1 MTDTT
6 APTTA
11 ADGTAGPATAVPTTA
26 TRHRHEAGP
35 AIAILRGGTG
45 EHVEDVIRVLVD
57 SGVRA
62 IELTTNTPRWQDGI
76 AWAVDRYG
84 TSAAVGVGTVLEP
97 RQLDEAAALGATFA
111 VSPHTDPAIGE
122 RAHER
127 GLGWYPGAA
136 TPTEIVTAWRHGARA
151 VKVFPAAQLGGPA
164 FLKQVLAPLD
174 FVDVI
179 PTGGIGVDDAADY
192 LAAGAVAVGLGSP
205 LVGDALRDGD
215 LEGLRTR
222 AERLVAALSR

>member
-6 APTTA
+6 STSTSPDVT
-11 ADGTAGPATAVPTTA
+11 GPGRP
-26 TRHRHEAGP
+26 RHAAGP
-35 AIAILRGGTG
+35 AIAILRGGNG
-45 EHVEDVIRVLVD
+45 EHVEDVIATLVD
-57 SGVRA
+57 TGVRA
-62 IELTTNTPRWQDGI
+62 IEITTNTPRWREGI
-76 AWAVDRYG
+76 AWATERYG
-84 TSAAVGVGTVLEP
+84 TAASIGVGTVLEP
-97 RQLDEAAALGATFA
+97 RQLDEAAAAGAVFA
-111 VSPHTDPAIGE
+111 VSPHLDAELGE

-136 TPTEIVTAWRHGARA
+136 TPTEIVRAWRLGARA

-179 PTGGIGVDDAADY
+179 PTGGIGVDDASDY

-205 LVGDALRDGD
+205 LVGDALTSGD
-215 LEGLRTR
+215 LDALRAR
-222 AERLVAALSR
+222 AGRLVAALAR

>member
-1 MTDTT
+1 MTNTT
-6 APTTA
+6 STDPSAAPR
-11 ADGTAGPATAVPTTA
+11 V
-26 TRHRHEAGP
+26 RHRHAAGP

-45 EHVEDVIRVLVD
+45 EHVEDVVATLVEA
-57 SGVRA
+57 GVRA
-62 IELTTNTPRWQDGI
+62 IEITTNTPRWREGI
-76 AWAVDRYG
+76 AWAVERYDTG
-84 TSAAVGVGTVLEP
+84 ASIGVGTVLEP
-97 RQLDEAAALGATFA
+97 RQLDEAAAAGAVFA
-111 VSPHTDPAIGE
+111 VSPHLDAGIGE

-136 TPTEIVTAWRHGARA
+136 TPTEIVRAWQLGARA

-179 PTGGIGVDDAADY
+179 PTGGIGVEDASEY

-205 LVGDALRDGD
+205 LVGDALTTGD
-215 LEGLRTR
+215 LDGLRTR
-222 AERLVAALSR
+222 AERLVAGLAR

>member
-1 MTDTT
+1 MV
-6 APTTA
+6 APTNREAPVTETTPA
-11 ADGTAGPATAVPTTA
+11 AAPP
-26 TRHRHEAGP
+26 RHRHEAGP

-45 EHVEDVIRVLVD
+45 EHLEDVIGVLVE

-62 IELTTNTPRWQDGI
+62 IEITTNTPRWREGI
-76 AWAVDRYG
+76 AWATEQYG
-84 TSAAVGVGTVLEP
+84 RSAAIGVGTVLEP
-97 RQLDEAAALGATFA
+97 RQLDEAAAAGASFA
-111 VSPHTDPAIGE
+111 VSPHTDPAIGR

-136 TPTEIVTAWRHGARA
+136 TPTEIVTAWQHGARA
-151 VKVFPAAQLGGPA
+151 VKVFPAAQLGGPG

-192 LAAGAVAVGLGSP
+192 LAVGAVAVGLGSP

-215 LEGLRTR
+215 LDALRAR
-222 AERLVAALSR
+222 AGRLVAALHR

>member
-1 MTDTT
+1 MTDT
-6 APTTA
+6 APSTTTA
-11 ADGTAGPATAVPTTA
+11 EAPR
-26 TRHRHEAGP
+26 RHRHQAGP

-45 EHVEDVIRVLVD
+45 EHVEDVVRTLVEAGVL
-57 SGVRA
+57 A
-62 IELTTNTPRWQDGI
+62 IEITTNTPRWREGI

-84 TSAAVGVGTVLEP
+84 SGASIGVGTVMDT
-97 RQLDEAAALGATFA
+97 RQLDHAAAAGAAFA
-111 VSPHTDPAIGE
+111 VSPHTDPAVGE

-136 TPTEIVTAWRHGARA
+136 TPTEIVRAWQLGARA

-164 FLKQVLAPLD
+164 FLRQVLAPLD

-205 LVGDALRDGD
+205 LVGDALHTGD
-215 LEGLRTR
+215 LGALRVRTGQLLAGLPR
-222 AERLVAALSR
+222 

>member
-6 APTTA
+6 STSSSTST
-11 ADGTAGPATAVPTTA
+11 DVTGPA
-26 TRHRHEAGP
+26 RHRHAAGP
-35 AIAILRGGTG
+35 AIAILRGGDG
-45 EHVEDVIRVLVD
+45 EHVEDVIATLVD
-57 SGVRA
+57 AGVRA
-62 IELTTNTPRWQDGI
+62 IEITTNTPRWREGI
-76 AWAVDRYG
+76 AWATERYG
-84 TSAAVGVGTVLEP
+84 TAASIGVGTVLEP
-97 RQLDEAAALGATFA
+97 RQLDEAAAAGAVFA
-111 VSPHTDPAIGE
+111 VSPHLDAEIGE

-136 TPTEIVTAWRHGARA
+136 TPTEIVRAWRLGARA

-179 PTGGIGVDDAADY
+179 PTGGIGVDDASDY

-205 LVGDALRDGD
+205 LVGDALTSGD
-215 LEGLRTR
+215 LDALRVR
-222 AERLVAALSR
+222 AERLVAALAR

>member
-1 MTDTT
+1 MTDT
-6 APTTA
+6 ATT
-11 ADGTAGPATAVPTTA
+11 GTG

-35 AIAILRGGTG
+35 AVAILRGGTG
-45 EHVEDVIRVLVD
+45 EHVEDVVRVLVE

-62 IELTTNTPRWQDGI
+62 IELTTNTPRWQEGT
-76 AWAVDRYG
+76 AWAVERYG
-84 TSAAVGVGTVLEP
+84 RAAAIGVGTVLEP
-97 RQLDEAAALGATFA
+97 RQVDEAAALGATFA

-164 FLKQVLAPLD
+164 FLRQVLAPLD
-174 FVDVI
+174 FVDVV
-179 PTGGIGVDDAADY
+179 PTGGIGIDDAADY

-215 LEGLRTR
+215 LEALRLR
-222 AERLVAALSR
+222 AERLVAALGR